1 MTQYQYAKSIK
12 SEVDD
17 LNRIIDQKIIRG
29 LSYRRE
35 SLRHKKLIREMRGRR
50 TNTSWRSIMSFVSL
64 F

>member
-29 LSYRRE
+29 LSYRR
-35 SLRHKKLIREMRGRR
+35 
-50 TNTSWRSIMSFVSL
+50 
-64 F
+64 